1 MKLKSTLLLSGFI
14 ALAFVS
20 SAQEVVVDDNFEIT
34 PGALGGGYPASFAVV
49 GQKKWNGTDKNNP
62 IANPN
67 TNPGLRFDDIFC
79 DNSDVK
85 SKTYDAAI
93 VAEERTGGTGAQC
106 LKINMTQQAFTDLE
120 KPDGA
125 KVSLRTKQNSAADVF
140 DIWKASQAYQITLWV
155 KADKEGR
162 DVFRKQV
169 TVDGVTSWEP
179 ILTAGTTWQQYS
191 FVLFSGAGGNNA
203 LRLPIQFANNGE
215 DYTIWIDDIKI
226 EETNATSVDRPEFGK
241 SIEIYPNP
249 TTDVININ
257 CPADQFEVQLFN
269 VSGKM
274 VKQFPMGANH
284 QVDIS
289 DLKKGVYVV
298 AVSSAHGKMQK
309 KMVKR

>member
-1 MKLKSTLLLSGFI
+1 MKLKSTLFLS
-14 ALAFVS
+14 AFMAFAISS
-20 SAQEVVVDDNFEIT
+20 SAQVVVVDDNFET
-34 PGALGGGYPASFAVV
+34 NPGALGGGYPANFAAI
-49 GQKKWNGTDKNNP
+49 GQKKWNGSGAGP

-67 TNPGLRFDDIFC
+67 KNPGLRFDDFFC
-79 DNSDVK
+79 DNSDNAR
-85 SKTYDAAI
+85 KTYNVAI
-93 VAEERTGGTGAQC
+93 VAEERTGGTGTQC
-106 LKINMTQQAFTDLE
+106 LKFNLTQVAFTVDGVPE
-120 KPDGA
+120 GA
-125 KVSLRTKQNSAADVF
+125 KVSLRTKANTDAATF
-140 DIWKASQAYQITLWV
+140 NIWKANQNYQITLWV

-162 DVFRKQV
+162 NVFRKTV
-169 TVDGVTSWEP
+169 TVDGVTSWET

-191 FVLFSGAGGNNA
+191 FVLNTGAGGANA
-203 LRLPIQFANNGE
+203 LRLPLQFANNGE
-215 DYTIWIDDIKI
+215 DYSVWIDDIKI

-249 TTDVININ
+249 ATDVININ

-298 AVSSAHGKMQK
+298 AVSSAQGKMQQ